1 MPKYILMSKLTPEG
15 RRTILEKPDRIKE
28 VNKEIEAFGA
38 KVLQQYSLLGP
49 YDFINILEAP
59 SNDIINKVSIILGSR
74 GTIEITSMPA
84 MKIDDFISILKTK
97 ETGYFFLLN
106 NFLFINPIEPSV
118 VKKIILII

>member
-1 MPKYILMSKLTPEG
+1 MPTYILMSKLTPEG

-38 KVLQQYSLLGP
+38 KVLEQYSLLGP

-84 MKIDDFISILKTK
+84 MKIDDFIAILKTRK
-97 ETGYFFLLN
+97 RN
-106 NFLFINPIEPSV
+106 RI
-118 VKKIILII
+118 KH

>member
-1 MPKYILMSKLTPEG
+1 MPTYILMSKLTPEG

-38 KVLQQYSLLGP
+38 KVVQQYSLLGP
-49 YDFINILEAP
+49 YDFINILEAS

-84 MKIDDFISILKTK
+84 MKIDDFIAILKTRK
-97 ETGYFFLLN
+97 RN
-106 NFLFINPIEPSV
+106 RI
-118 VKKIILII
+118 KQ

>member
-84 MKIDDFISILKTK
+84 MKIDDFIAILKTRK
-97 ETGYFFLLN
+97 RN
-106 NFLFINPIEPSV
+106 RI
-118 VKKIILII
+118 KH

>member
-1 MPKYILMSKLTPEG
+1 MSKLTPEG

-38 KVLQQYSLLGP
+38 KVLEQYSLLGP

-84 MKIDDFISILKTK
+84 MKIDDFIEILKTRK
-97 ETGYFFLLN
+97 RN
-106 NFLFINPIEPSV
+106 RI
-118 VKKIILII
+118 KH

>member
-1 MPKYILMSKLTPEG
+1 LPTYILMSKLTPEG

-38 KVLQQYSLLGP
+38 KVLEQYSLLGH

-84 MKIDDFISILKTK
+84 MKIEDFIAILKTRK
-97 ETGYFFLLN
+97 RN
-106 NFLFINPIEPSV
+106 RI
-118 VKKIILII
+118 KH

>member
-1 MPKYILMSKLTPEG
+1 MSKLTPEG

-38 KVLQQYSLLGP
+38 KVLQQYSLLGS

-84 MKIDDFISILKTK
+84 MKIDDFIAILKTRK
-97 ETGYFFLLN
+97 RN
-106 NFLFINPIEPSV
+106 RI
-118 VKKIILII
+118 KH

>member
-1 MPKYILMSKLTPEG
+1 MPTYILMSKLTPEG

-38 KVLQQYSLLGP
+38 KVLQQYSLLGS

-84 MKIDDFISILKTK
+84 MKIDDFIAILKTRK
-97 ETGYFFLLN
+97 RN
-106 NFLFINPIEPSV
+106 RI
-118 VKKIILII
+118 KH